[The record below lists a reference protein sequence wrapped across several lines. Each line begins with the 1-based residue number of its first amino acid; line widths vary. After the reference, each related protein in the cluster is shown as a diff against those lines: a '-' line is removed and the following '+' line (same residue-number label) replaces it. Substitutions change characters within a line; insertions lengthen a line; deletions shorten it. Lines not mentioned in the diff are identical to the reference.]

1 MEPSSRGL
9 GKTAPYRAAL
19 FSPGHMV
26 PQSIANLMAV
36 VKAGFLICFFETNY
50 LLMRNEVVLAG
61 VVVVVLA
68 AKTVFKPCNW
78 LPEDSAHH

>member
-1 MEPSSRGL
+1 
-9 GKTAPYRAAL
+9 
-19 FSPGHMV
+19 
-26 PQSIANLMAV
+26 
-36 VKAGFLICFFETNY
+36 
-50 LLMRNEVVLAG
+50 MRNEVVLAG

>member
-1 MEPSSRGL
+1 MQPSSRGL
-9 GKTAPYRAAL
+9 GKKAPYRAAL

-26 PQSIANLMAV
+26 SQSIANLIAV
-36 VKAGFLICFFETNY
+36 VKAGFLICFLKTNY
-50 LLMRNEVVLAG
+50 LLVRNEVVLAG

-68 AKTVFKPCNW
+68 AKTVFKPCSL